1 VKASGEVSTVIVIAE
16 YFVAFYSTHNDMMNE
31 IGDIE
36 SRESWHVMEHSL
48 CCKGNQATTSLFTP
62 LYSPFGSRLSADD
75 EKFFGVMR
83 ATAVEQICRASN
95 NVPLYFS
102 LLILLLLWFSE
113 LHSKS
118 PFG

>member
-36 SRESWHVMEHSL
+36 SRESWHVMKHSL
-48 CCKGNQATTSLFTP
+48 YCKDNQARTSLFT
-62 LYSPFGSRLSADD
+62 S
-75 EKFFGVMR
+75 K
-83 ATAVEQICRASN
+83 
-95 NVPLYFS
+95 NVPP